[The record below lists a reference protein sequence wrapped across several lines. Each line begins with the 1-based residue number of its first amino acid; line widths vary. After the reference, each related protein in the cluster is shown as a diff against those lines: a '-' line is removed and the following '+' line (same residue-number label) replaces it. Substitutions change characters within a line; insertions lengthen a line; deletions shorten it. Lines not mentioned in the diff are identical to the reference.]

1 MNVSHFSRRHFLQ
14 TSAALMGAASCSWLP
29 SLASAAGPDPER
41 KRSCILLW
49 MAGGPTQTDT
59 FDMKP
64 GHANGGEFAETETN
78 VPGLKFSEHFSG
90 LAQQADKLAV
100 LRGMNTSEGDH
111 LRGTYLMHTGQR
123 PGGPLN
129 YPSIGASLAKT
140 MGRRETTLPNYV
152 SVNPSSFLNGAATGP
167 GFLGPRYA
175 AATVGARGGRPMPPA
190 DGDEADQ
197 MLADL
202 GVDFLSLPPG
212 IDQSRHDAR
221 LALWKQQQDQFLAGH
236 PSGAAEAQATIFQSA
251 VKMMHPEA
259 ASAFD
264 LSQEKTKV
272 RESYGKGTF
281 GQGCLIAR
289 RLVERGVPFVEV
301 TLGGNGL
308 GWDTHQN
315 NFNTVKRLSQELDQG
330 WSTLM
335 TELAERGLLETT
347 TICWMG
353 EFGRT
358 PNINNNA
365 GRDHFPDAWSC
376 VLAGGG
382 IAGGQAYGKTNESGM
397 EVTEGKTQVQDL
409 LATLCRAV
417 GVDPETEH
425 YSPQN
430 RPIKI
435 SEGISIDQVLS

>member
-1 MNVSHFSRRHFLQ
+1 MNAFDQSRRRFLQ
-14 TSAALMGAASCSWLP
+14 TSAGLVGAASCAWLP
-29 SLASAAGPDPER
+29 RLAAAAAPNPDR

-49 MAGGPTQTDT
+49 MSGGPTQTDT

-64 GHANGGEFAETETN
+64 GHANGGEFKEVATS
-78 VPGLKFSEHFSG
+78 VPGLRFSEHFAG
-90 LAQQADKLAV
+90 LAKQADRLAV
-100 LRGMNTSEGDH
+100 VRGMSTREGDH
-111 LRGTYLMHTGQR
+111 QRGTYLMHTGQR

-129 YPSIGASLAKT
+129 YPSIGASLAKV
-140 MGRRETTLPNYV
+140 MRPDFSTLPNYV
-152 SVNPSSFLNGAATGP
+152 AVNPSGVLNGSALGP

-175 AATVGARGGRPMPPA
+175 AATVGVRAAANAEDTDAPA
-190 DGDEADQ
+190 N
-197 MLADL
+197 L
-202 GVDFLSLPPG
+202 GVDFLALPAG
-212 IDQSRHDAR
+212 VDQKRQDAR
-221 LALWKQQQDQFLAGH
+221 LAMWEAQQNQFLSSH

-264 LSQEKTKV
+264 LSQEALAT
-272 RESYGKGTF
+272 REAYGKGTF

-308 GWDTHQN
+308 GWDTHQG
-315 NFNTVKRLSQELDQG
+315 NFPAVERLSKELDQG

-335 TELAERGLLETT
+335 RELAERDLLEST

-358 PNINNNA
+358 PNINNTA
-365 GRDHFPDAWSC
+365 GRDHFPDAWTC

-382 IAGGQAYGKTNESGM
+382 IAGGQAYGQTDEAGM
-397 EVTEGKTQVQDL
+397 EVTDGKTEVQDL
-409 LATLCRAV
+409 LATLCQAV
-417 GVDPETEH
+417 GVDPSIEH
-425 YSPQN
+425 YSPEA

-435 SEGISIDQVLS
+435 SEGKPVEKLLA